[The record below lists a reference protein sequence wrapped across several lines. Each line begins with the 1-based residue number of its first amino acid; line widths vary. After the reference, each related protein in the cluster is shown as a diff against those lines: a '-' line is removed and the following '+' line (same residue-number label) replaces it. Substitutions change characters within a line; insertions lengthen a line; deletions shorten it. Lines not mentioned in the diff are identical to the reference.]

1 MKVFVNNKLVTSE
14 KATVSVF
21 DHGLLYGD
29 GVFETLRSYNGVV
42 FKLDAH
48 LKRLKRSSSLIKLHL
63 PYSRAKLSTSG
74 SLLPAE
80 KALSVLIY
88 LSAEN
93 QI

>member
-63 PYSRAKLSTSG
+63 PYSRAKLR
-74 SLLPAE
+74 
-80 KALSVLIY
+80 SVLIY